1 MTEKEFDQQVWR
13 RYDTVTLDTGIETTI
28 VNVCFSTRSVRI
40 FIKNAPPEWMPCNR
54 IVGHKTRFGGE
65 ADDMAI
71 IEELH
76 NRVIKQADDIERLK
90 NEKKELDEKL
100 SKNHL
105 KELLTAVNVLRQ
117 GIQTKKSK
125 MEQVEKGLESMM
137 RVLEE
142 MDK

>member
-40 FIKNAPPEWMPCNR
+40 FIKNAPPEWMPCKR
-54 IVGHKTRFGGE
+54 IVGHTTRFGGE

-90 NEKKELDEKL
+90 NEKKELEEKL

-105 KELLTAVNVLRQ
+105 KELLTAVNVLQQ
-117 GIQTKKSK
+117 GMVMRKSK
-125 MEQVEKGLESMM
+125 MEQVEKGLESLM